1 MKRLSEMPNIGIT
14 LERLLLTAGIETP
27 EALVKLGS
35 KTAFLQLKRIDP
47 TACLNKLYAL
57 EGAVQGQRWHS
68 LSKDIKQDLTCFFKA
83 VKE

>member
-35 KTAFLQLKRIDP
+35 KTAFYNSKGLILQP
-47 TACLNKLYAL
+47 A
-57 EGAVQGQRWHS
+57 
-68 LSKDIKQDLTCFFKA
+68 
-83 VKE
+83 